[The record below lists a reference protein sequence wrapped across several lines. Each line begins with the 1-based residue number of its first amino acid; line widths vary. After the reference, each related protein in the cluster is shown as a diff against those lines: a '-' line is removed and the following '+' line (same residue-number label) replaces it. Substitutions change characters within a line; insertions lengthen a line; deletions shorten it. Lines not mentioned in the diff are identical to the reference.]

1 MGSDH
6 SQDSQSDV
14 SELPSKSR
22 KLILNKKRLRALN
35 RMMPTSMIKNL
46 IHQKESERP
55 TQKRQSS
62 LTDDSEDGLEGP
74 LLPGQ
79 TRARKNVYPR
89 LAQEIRGDPESSDD
103 DMRMDEPE
111 TSSSEVEIAASIS
124 LQSRLGN
131 HEVIT
136 LSDSENDTD
145 NSLDEKSD
153 EVIADEVIQAYMDKD
168 NNAQSDI
175 RESNLIDWM
184 LSRTRTIWT
193 GTEHH
198 SITGGRRPRKKKYPL
213 DIVTHGTRKYG
224 KGKQT
229 LLSFGKQISTSG
241 RRGGGGFRPVPT
253 ANDKEFPD
261 AFEIMSEAA
270 NRLGRKEKAKKRSAH
285 RRANGLYV
293 FSGEQ
298 NTRIVSGRNEMPSVS
313 ADMGLSAPR
322 KSWADAFQPHKSTS
336 LDRAAMHQS
345 EETRR
350 IFNAHS
356 RNQRH
361 DTASGHEED
370 HLSLDGDAIPPK
382 IPVTT
387 SIRLLPVGISFGD
400 ETYIGKRWLDQLLS
414 VLPMTSRAPQPSS
427 CNSRGYDL
435 RPEMGCDDFLATLQH
450 ICNGFLEFSTEL
462 PEVDHAE
469 QLREWE
475 AITRVA
481 CQMLSWFHDIG
492 DQDARE
498 RLQRTVEQNANGIVD
513 HIRELNLKSK
523 SLDNTVL
530 QINWFTVELL
540 ARAGCKLSFSE
551 SNSVILN
558 VFRKAL
564 SLLVDHLME
573 LDALASVDAVK
584 YDKPLNS
591 SALHQQ
597 CAELWVCLIHLLGV
611 YPTPEPSTGTKP
623 FWSLVLT
630 GLQKREEQ
638 SNLKA
643 SEKVWETIFCLGTL
657 SQFSAWG
664 TTTSHP
670 RLPAAWDLVVFAM
683 KKIRLAADPVS
694 DQDMRTEALIL
705 RDRYICGII
714 FRCFRLCDKWQ
725 WQLDN
730 ASGLFN
736 ELGEIF
742 RSRKFA
748 NLRHE
753 KPDCPKFM
761 LSNDWSRLSRTA
773 KTDSAFTLF
782 LKLVVKAAK
791 PDQPA
796 VELSPKVKKLL
807 SLAIPVGSL
816 PFTKTTPPSQMDLSM
831 LFNRYSAV
839 AIGIYLDRASY
850 KTRVSHARTYVAF
863 ANADISSRMAVI
875 RGMMNLANLSKQLDL
890 RLDPMAEWIADISA
904 ALSDEL
910 KAIPMPQTELQ
921 MANQEQQKQQAVRYT
936 LHMCIQMLLSSIR
949 HILNLY
955 KENREYPE
963 PTLLSKCSTMN

>member
-1 MGSDH
+1 MQGTPQGSDDAVGSDH
-6 SQDSQSDV
+6 SPSDV
-14 SELPSKSR
+14 PELPSKSR

-46 IHQKESERP
+46 IHQKESEHP
-55 TQKRQSS
+55 PPKKQSS
-62 LTDDSEDGLEGP
+62 STDDSEDGSEGP

-79 TRARKNVYPR
+79 TRVRKKGYTR
-89 LAQEIRGDPESSDD
+89 LMQEIRGDPESSDD
-103 DMRMDEPE
+103 DMRMDEQE
-111 TSSSEVEIAASIS
+111 ASSSEVEIAASIS
-124 LQSRLGN
+124 LPSRMGN

-145 NSLDEKSD
+145 SSLDEKSD
-153 EVIADEVIQAYMDKD
+153 DVIADEVIQAYMDED

-184 LSRTRTIWT
+184 LTRTLTIGT
-193 GTEHH
+193 GTKHH
-198 SITGGRRPRKKKYPL
+198 STMGGGRPQKKKYAF
-213 DIVTHGTRKYG
+213 DIMTHGARKYG

-241 RRGGGGFRPVPT
+241 HRGGRGFRPVPT
-253 ANDKEFPD
+253 ANDKELPN
-261 AFEIMSEAA
+261 AFEVMSEAA
-270 NRLGRKEKAKKRSAH
+270 DRLGRKEKARQRSTH

-313 ADMGLSAPR
+313 ADMKLSAPR
-322 KSWADAFQPHKSTS
+322 RSWADSFQPHKSAS
-336 LDRAAMHQS
+336 SDRAARRQT
-345 EETRR
+345 EGTRR
-350 IFNAHS
+350 ISNDHA
-356 RNQRH
+356 RNRR
-361 DTASGHEED
+361 HEED
-370 HLSLDGDAIPPK
+370 HLSLDDDTILPK
-382 IPVTT
+382 TPVNTR
-387 SIRLLPVGISFGD
+387 IRLLPVGISFGD
-400 ETYIGKRWLDQLLS
+400 ETYIGKRRLDHLLS
-414 VLPMTSRAPQPSS
+414 VLSMASRAPQPTS
-427 CNSRGYDL
+427 CNSRGYNL
-435 RPEMGCDDFLATLQH
+435 CPEMGCDDFVATLQR
-450 ICNGFLEFSTEL
+450 ICNGFLEFTTEL

-469 QLREWE
+469 QLREWDT
-475 AITRVA
+475 ITRAV
-481 CQMLSWFHDIG
+481 CQMLSWFYETG

-498 RLQRTVEQNANGIVD
+498 RLQRTVEQNVNAIVD

-530 QINWFTVELL
+530 QLNWFTVELL
-540 ARAGCKLSFSE
+540 ARAGCKVSFAE
-551 SNSVILN
+551 SNSATYN

-584 YDKPLNS
+584 HDKPLNS
-591 SALHQQ
+591 STLHQQ
-597 CAELWVCLIHLLGV
+597 CAELWVCLIHLLGA
-611 YPTPEPSTGTKP
+611 YPAPAPSTGIKP

-643 SEKVWETIFCLGTL
+643 SEKVWETIFCLGAL
-657 SQFSAWG
+657 SQFSAHG
-664 TTTSHP
+664 ITTSDP

-683 KKIRLAADPVS
+683 KKIRLAADPVL
-694 DQDMRTEALIL
+694 DQDMRTEALVL

-748 NLRHE
+748 GLRHE

-761 LSNDWSRLSRTA
+761 LSNDWSRPA

-782 LKLVVKAAK
+782 LKLIVKAAK

-796 VELSPKVKKLL
+796 AELSPKVKKLL

-839 AIGIYLDRASY
+839 AIGIYLDKASY
-850 KTRVSHARTYVAF
+850 KTRISHARTYVAF
-863 ANADISSRMAVI
+863 ANGDMSSRMAVI
-875 RGMMNLANLSKQLDL
+875 RGMMSLANLSKQLNL
-890 RLDPMAEWIADISA
+890 RLDPMVEWITDISA

-910 KAIPMPQTELQ
+910 KAIPMPQTELD
-921 MANQEQQKQQAVRYT
+921 MANQEQGKQQAVRCR
-936 LHMCIQMLLSSIR
+936 LHLCIQMLLRSIG
-949 HILNLY
+949 HILDLY

-963 PTLLSKCSTMN
+963 TTLLSKCST

>member
-1 MGSDH
+1 
-6 SQDSQSDV
+6 
-14 SELPSKSR
+14 
-22 KLILNKKRLRALN
+22 
-35 RMMPTSMIKNL
+35 MMPTSMIKNL
-46 IHQKESERP
+46 IHQKESEHP
-55 TQKRQSS
+55 TQKKQSS
-62 LTDDSEDGLEGP
+62 STDDSEDGSEGP

-79 TRARKNVYPR
+79 TRVRKKGYTR
-89 LAQEIRGDPESSDD
+89 LMQEIRGDPESSDD
-103 DMRMDEPE
+103 DMRI
-111 TSSSEVEIAASIS
+111 SSEVEIAASIS
-124 LQSRLGN
+124 LQSRMGN

-153 EVIADEVIQAYMDKD
+153 EVIADQVIQAYMDKD

-184 LSRTRTIWT
+184 LSRTLTIGT
-193 GTEHH
+193 GTKHH
-198 SITGGRRPRKKKYPL
+198 STTGGRRPQKKKYAF
-213 DIVTHGTRKYG
+213 DIMTHGARRYG

-241 RRGGGGFRPVPT
+241 HRGGRGFRPVPT
-253 ANDKEFPD
+253 ANDKELPD
-261 AFEIMSEAA
+261 AFEVMSEAA
-270 NRLGRKEKAKKRSAH
+270 NRLERKEKAKQRSTH

-313 ADMGLSAPR
+313 ADMKLSAPKR
-322 KSWADAFQPHKSTS
+322 SWADSFQPHKSAS
-336 LDRAAMHQS
+336 SDRAAMHQT
-345 EETRR
+345 EGTRR
-350 IFNAHS
+350 ISSVHT
-356 RNQRH
+356 RNRRH
-361 DTASGHEED
+361 DTAAGPEED
-370 HLSLDGDAIPPK
+370 HLSLDDGSILPK
-382 IPVTT
+382 T
-387 SIRLLPVGISFGD
+387 SVNTRIRLLPVDISFGD
-400 ETYIGKRWLDQLLS
+400 ETYIGKRRLDQLLS
-414 VLPMTSRAPQPSS
+414 VLSMTSRAPQPAS
-427 CNSRGYDL
+427 CNSRDYNL
-435 RPEMGCDDFLATLQH
+435 CPEMGCDDFVATLQR
-450 ICNGFLEFSTEL
+450 ICNGLLEFTTEL

-469 QLREWE
+469 QLREWDT
-475 AITRVA
+475 ITCAV
-481 CQMLSWFHDIG
+481 CQMLSWFYDTG

-498 RLQRTVEQNANGIVD
+498 RLQRTVEQNVNGIVD

-530 QINWFTVELL
+530 QLNWFTVELL
-540 ARAGCKLSFSE
+540 ARAGCKVSFPE
-551 SNSVILN
+551 SNSATYN

-564 SLLVDHLME
+564 LLLVDHLME
-573 LDALASVDAVK
+573 LDVLASFDAVK
-584 YDKPLNS
+584 YGKPLNS
-591 SALHQQ
+591 STLHQQ
-597 CAELWVCLIHLLGV
+597 CAELWVCLIHLLGA
-611 YPTPEPSTGTKP
+611 YPALAPSTGTKP

-638 SNLKA
+638 SNLQA
-643 SEKVWETIFCLGTL
+643 SEKVWETIFCLGAL
-657 SQFSAWG
+657 SQFSAYG
-664 TTTSHP
+664 ITTSHP

-705 RDRYICGII
+705 RDRYICGVI

-748 NLRHE
+748 GLRHE
-753 KPDCPKFM
+753 KSDYPKFM
-761 LSNDWSRLSRTA
+761 LSNDWSRLSQTA
-773 KTDSAFTLF
+773 KADSAFTLF
-782 LKLVVKAAK
+782 LKLIVKAAK

-816 PFTKTTPPSQMDLSM
+816 SFTKTTPPSQMDLSM

-910 KAIPMPQTELQ
+910 KALPMPQTEIQ
-921 MANQEQQKQQAVRYT
+921 MANQEQGKQQAVRYT

-949 HILNLY
+949 HILDLY

-963 PTLLSKCSTMN
+963 TTLLCKCSTMN